1 MAPKI
6 VCIYLYIFSPE
17 FQTWNE
23 TAEPLLKNTVSGRP
37 MEVLPDFSEITDN
50 FERLQSDVRSS
61 FRFFGKDEDKG
72 WQESFFTNYDEETEG
87 KLQRNC
93 AY

>member
-1 MAPKI
+1 
-6 VCIYLYIFSPE
+6 
-17 FQTWNE
+17 
-23 TAEPLLKNTVSGRP
+23 

-72 WQESFFTNYDEETEG
+72 WWESFFTNYDEETEG
-87 KLQRNC
+87 KLYSHLEKLCILIKSYVIITIHDFCTRLLLT
-93 AY
+93 